1 MDYHVKLNRD
11 TLRGLAGVLTAFLI
25 IGVIHIVK
33 PGTTSALDFPCASKP
48 GAPIA
53 IDVKSGETGSE
64 IASDLFD
71 KGVTASFGSFFR
83 VAVGDSRSGSIAPGL
98 HLIDTHLCAANALI
112 QLLESARIKNLLAVN
127 EGTWNSEIRS
137 SLNSIG
143 FSKEEI
149 SLAFAQVIK
158 PAGFTSL
165 EGLLFPAQYSFDTST
180 SLSTVLT
187 SMMKRA
193 QSEMRKA
200 GLFTSTERFTPAQL
214 LTIASLVQAEGDVK
228 DYAKISQ
235 VVRNRLTKG
244 MPLQFDSTVHYIKGT
259 RGSVFLSTES
269 TFINSPYNT
278 YRHYGLPPT
287 PINNPGA
294 DALYAAVH
302 PEKGVWLYFITVAPG
317 DTRFTDSIDEFYL
330 WKALYKK
337 NLRAGKFGG
346 K

>member
-1 MDYHVKLNRD
+1 MDSLVRISREN
-11 TLRGLAGVLTAFLI
+11 LRGLTGVVAAFLI
-25 IGVIHIVK
+25 IGLIHVVK
-33 PGTTSALDFPCASKP
+33 PGTTSAADFPCSSKAGASVS
-48 GAPIA
+48 

-64 IASDLFD
+64 IATELAD
-71 KGVTASFGSFFR
+71 KGVTASFGAFFR
-83 VAVGDSRSGSIAPGL
+83 VAVGDPRSGSIAPGL
-98 HLIDTHLCAANALI
+98 HLVDTHLCAAEALT
-112 QLLESARIKNLLAVN
+112 QLLDSSRIKNLLAVN
-127 EGTWNSEIRS
+127 EGAWNSEIRS
-137 SLNSIG
+137 SLQEIG
-143 FSKEEI
+143 FTKNEI
-149 SLAFAQVIK
+149 TLAFSQARK
-158 PAGFTSL
+158 PIGFTSL

-180 SLSTVLT
+180 SISTILS
-187 SMMKRA
+187 SMMERS
-193 QSEMRKA
+193 QREMTKA
-200 GLFTSTERFTPAQL
+200 GIFASREKFSPAQL

-228 DYAKISQ
+228 DYPKISQ
-235 VVRNRLTKG
+235 VVRNRISKG

-259 RGSVFLSTES
+259 RGSVFLSTQS

-302 PEKGVWLYFITVAPG
+302 PEKGAWLYFITVAPG